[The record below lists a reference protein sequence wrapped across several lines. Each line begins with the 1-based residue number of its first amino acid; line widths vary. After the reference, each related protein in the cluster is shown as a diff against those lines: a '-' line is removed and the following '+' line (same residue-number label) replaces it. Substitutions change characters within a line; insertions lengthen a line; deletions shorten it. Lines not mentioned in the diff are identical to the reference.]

1 MKVTTRLPSSINT
14 THKSALILVLY
25 FIIKSL
31 NKKTKQNITNKTVT
45 VTRVQYISVVCEMD
59 NIHINQVSVLVHQLL
74 NDMLQIRRN
83 ILTTED
89 ITFGLIDNLFKSK
102 QDV

>member
-1 MKVTTRLPSSINT
+1 
-14 THKSALILVLY
+14 
-25 FIIKSL
+25 
-31 NKKTKQNITNKTVT
+31 
-45 VTRVQYISVVCEMD
+45 MD

-83 ILTTED
+83 ILTTEA
-89 ITFGLIDNLFKSK
+89 ITFCLIDNLFKSK